1 LKVRINEINKSALSL
16 PGISAKRKVLDLLRD
31 ISLRVPESA
40 DVDMTRI
47 VVDPDAV
54 LIRGETDTFNTVD
67 TIKKGLE
74 SSVCFNTVSI
84 SSANLD
90 RSGNRVR
97 FEMKLE
103 RAK

>member
-1 LKVRINEINKSALSL
+1 M
-16 PGISAKRKVLDLLRD
+16 LRD

-40 DVDMTRI
+40 DVHMTRI
-47 VVDPDAV
+47 VVDPDGV

-74 SSVCFNTVSI
+74 PSPYFNAVTI

-103 RAK
+103 LTG